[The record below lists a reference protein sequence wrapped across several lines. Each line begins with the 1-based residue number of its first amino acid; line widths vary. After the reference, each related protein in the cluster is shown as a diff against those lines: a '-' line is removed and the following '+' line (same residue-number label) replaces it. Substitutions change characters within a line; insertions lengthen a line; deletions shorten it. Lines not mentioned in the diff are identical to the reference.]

1 MQKIGKH
8 LVLFLIGGLIYYVLE
23 LVFRGHS
30 HPAMIVVGGLCFL
43 LIGGINEYI
52 PWEMPLW
59 QQSLIGALLVTA
71 VEFVSGVI
79 LNVWLGLH
87 IWDYSNMPFNILGQI
102 CLPFTLLWLALSL
115 VGIILDDWLRY
126 WFWGEERPHYR
137 II

>member
-52 PWEMPLW
+52 PWDMPLW